1 MSVPDGY
8 SIQVTFQAFDIEQV
22 ADCGFDYIQFCDQQG
37 KNCCGATCSPSY
49 GRGIPILPTADP
61 ALNYSFSPKMLEL
74 VHQLHLMDL
83 IHADLKPDNFL
94 VVDFPGLHNRA
105 LQMIDFGKALDM
117 RLVRELLIKGSN

>member
-1 MSVPDGY
+1 
-8 SIQVTFQAFDIEQV
+8 
-22 ADCGFDYIQFCDQQG
+22 
-37 KNCCGATCSPSY
+37 
-49 GRGIPILPTADP
+49 
-61 ALNYSFSPKMLEL
+61 MLEL
-74 VHQLHLMDL
+74 VHQLHQMDL